1 MKDRRVGQA
10 ERTQVLGLLG
20 NAYEAGVLPLGE
32 YDARVAA
39 AGSATYASQL
49 RLQISDLP
57 PAYAWGEPS
66 PVPAT
71 EPPPGSGRVALILGI
86 ASVPLSVC
94 GIGLVLGVLAV
105 IAGRSPGPR
114 QGVTIAL
121 VGRVFGV
128 IGIALSLAAITAV
141 LLSWNGRANR

>member
-1 MKDRRVGQA
+1 
-10 ERTQVLGLLG
+10 VLGLLG

-49 RLQISDLP
+49 HLQVSDLP
-57 PAYAWGEPS
+57 SAYAWGEPA
-66 PVPAT
+66 PAAAT
-71 EPPPGSGRVALILGI
+71 GPPSGTGRVALILGI
-86 ASVPLSVC
+86 ASVPFSVC

-114 QGVTIAL
+114 PGVTTAL

-128 IGIALSLAAITAV
+128 IGIALSLAAIAAV
-141 LLSWNGRANR
+141 LLAWRGHTSP